1 MGKHILITGA
11 LGNLGL
17 KLIRHLAP
25 RSEVSQITGIDL
37 VSGPARMAE
46 DLRQELE
53 EVNPGTQVAKL
64 NFLVGDLRVWQDNI
78 WHRVVEGCDALVHFA
93 AQVPEPQANWDDA
106 AASLDMNLHIGL
118 AAVAAPR
125 CRRVVFATTNHVMG
139 KYKDEPLASTVGPGE
154 LNPDSPLGVGT
165 VVNIGDIFM
174 DSTPYAAAKF
184 AGERLYRALAHADR
198 GKGDTEFVTVRIG
211 WCNSGDNH
219 PSSLTA
225 TGSPIV
231 PEVSA
236 ASAERDVLTRADH
249 WFKEMWLS
257 NRDFV
262 RLFEKAL
269 LSSSASWPGPMICV
283 NGMSRNQKM
292 KWNLEETR
300 RLLGYEPQDD
310 VREHISLAD

>member
-37 VSGPARMAE
+37 VSGSARFVE
-46 DLRQELE
+46 DFRQELE
-53 EVNPGTQVAKL
+53 HENPNAQVAKL
-64 NFLVGDLRVWQDNI
+64 EFLAGDLRVWQDNI
-78 WHRVVEGCDALVHFA
+78 WSTAVEDCDALVHFA

-118 AAVAAPR
+118 ASVAAPR

-139 KYKDEPLASTVGPGE
+139 GYKDEPFASTVGPGE
-154 LNPDSPLGVGT
+154 LNPDSPYGVGT
-165 VVNIGDIFM
+165 VVNIGNIFM

-184 AGERLYRALAHADR
+184 AGERLYRALAQTDR
-198 GKGDTEFVTVRIG
+198 GKGDTEFVNVRIG
-211 WCNSGDNH
+211 WCNFGDNH

-225 TGSPIV
+225 TGSPLV
-231 PEVSA
+231 PEVGVKTP
-236 ASAERDVLTRADH
+236 EREVLARANH

-257 NRDFV
+257 NRDFAQ
-262 RLFEKAL
+262 LFEKAL
-269 LSSSASWPGPMICV
+269 LSSSDSWPGPMICV
-283 NGMSRNQKM
+283 NGMSRNQDM

-310 VREHISLAD
+310 VREHISLPD